1 MNDKEIL
8 LLTHEKSLKF
18 AQHLAHVFNYKLF
31 ETSFF
36 GQTKHPKKSFYV
48 PGRIHAISTEKIY
61 TKTEN
66 EIILI
71 SRVNGQKLKT
81 FKSEFAIENLLIDTI
96 KDRIIMH
103 TNANELEMFD
113 ETGASLIKNQLKVQG
128 ISFEECQLTD
138 EGYFCFINNDLNH
151 IIII

>member
-18 AQHLAHVFNYKLF
+18 AQHLAHVFNYQLN

-36 GQTKHPKKSFYV
+36 GQTKHPKKNFYV
-48 PGRIHAISTEKIY
+48 PGRIHAISTEKVY

-71 SRVNGQKLKT
+71 SRANGQKLKT
-81 FKSEFAIENLLIDTI
+81 FKAEFEIEHLLIDTV
-96 KDRIIMH
+96 KDRIIVH
-103 TNANELEMFD
+103 THANQLEMFD
-113 ETGASLIKNQLKVQG
+113 ETGTLLIKKQLNVHG
-128 ISFEECQLTD
+128 VSFEECQLTD
-138 EGYFCFINNDLNH
+138 GGYFCFVNNDLNQ